1 MSYRNSTFLYC
12 VAGNKQLQPHR
23 PYAPWHQHYSTYRK
37 LTCLCCLRV
46 IIWRLPGM
54 AHVEAPG
61 SISIKS
67 PIDHL
72 KTNFMFTH
80 LFKLIWNKKRQ
91 NALLIIEMFVS
102 FIVMFAV
109 FTAIV
114 Y

>member
-1 MSYRNSTFLYC
+1 M
-12 VAGNKQLQPHR
+12 
-23 PYAPWHQHYSTYRK
+23 
-37 LTCLCCLRV
+37 CCLRV

-54 AHVEAPG
+54 ANVEAAG

-67 PIDHL
+67 PINHL

-114 Y
+114 YAYKNYKLPMGFSYENVWSVRFAGPENIKQQ